1 MATTS
6 FNTQSVFAGG
16 LTTRK
21 INNTFLAKNLSN
33 LKRNYPVGVR
43 CMAEGEAKKEE
54 PSATSTSSAST
65 PLSKSSSSPPP
76 PPPPP
81 MKPKVSTK
89 FSDLLAFS
97 GPAPERING
106 RLAMVGFVAA
116 LAVELSKGENV
127 LAQISDGGVSWFLA
141 TTAIL
146 TVASLVPLFKGV
158 RAESKSKGFMTSDAE
173 LWNGRFA
180 MLGLVALAFTEFVKG
195 GTLI

>member
-1 MATTS
+1 MATAS
-6 FNTQSVFAGG
+6 FNMQSVFAGG
-16 LTTRK
+16 LTTTRK
-21 INNTFLAKNLSN
+21 INTNKHFAGSFSN

-43 CMAEGEAKKEE
+43 CMAEGEPKKED
-54 PSATSTSSAST
+54 STATPSTSAL
-65 PLSKSSSSPPP
+65 PKSPS
-76 PPPPP
+76 PPPP

-89 FSDLLAFS
+89 FTDLLAFS

-127 LAQISDGGVSWFLA
+127 LSQISDGGVSWFLG

-146 TVASLVPLFKGV
+146 TLASLVPLFKGIT
-158 RAESKSKGFMTSDAE
+158 AESKSKGIMTSDAE

-195 GTLI
+195 GTLV